1 VSPRKPNRLAA
12 ESSAY
17 LRQHSENPVD
27 WWPWGPEPFALA
39 RRTNRPVLVSIGY
52 SSCHWCHVMEHES
65 FEDEATSELMNAE
78 LVCIKVDREERP
90 DVDQIYMDAVMRIAG
105 QGGWPL
111 NVFCTPDGRP
121 FFGGTYFPPRRA
133 HGRPSWPDVVRS
145 VARVHREQPE
155 RVAENAARL
164 TAALARRSELDP
176 APPPGVA
183 ALSQLC
189 VELMGRADR
198 VHGGFGDAPKFP
210 TPTNLEALLLAGPL
224 RARSPEALEHVLLS
238 CKRMARGGVFDQL
251 GGGFHRY
258 STDARW
264 LVPHFEK
271 MLYDEGQLLRVYAEA
286 YRQTGDA
293 ELLWPIEETIAYL
306 EREMRASAGGF
317 FASQDA
323 DSEGEEGRFYVWNCA
338 EIAEVLGP
346 EAGEAFCDA
355 YGVTA
360 GGTFE
365 HGGKS
370 VLEHALAG
378 ARPGFAAERA
388 RLLEARARRIPP
400 DTDEKHVAAW
410 IAYVVSGLAQAA
422 AVVDRPEWLA
432 GAARAADF
440 VLEQMRLPDGGLAR
454 IWEDGRPKIP
464 AFLDDHAALLGAL
477 LDLVRAGAPLSY
489 LEQAQRVACEIRA
502 RFFEAA
508 RGELFFAADD
518 PSLVHRPQSDTDG
531 ATPSA
536 EGLAVLGL
544 VRLAALTE
552 SAELREVADR
562 VLRGRSP
569 VVARV
574 PLAFPTLI
582 RAGALAEHGLGVGI
596 VIGAPDDP
604 AARALA
610 RRARQLL
617 GAEDL
622 VLVLRPG
629 ERPPAVAP
637 HWLEGRDA
645 RDGRATAYL
654 CRGPVCS
661 LPAVAPEEL
670 ALPPGAGDSHV

>member
-27 WWPWGPEPFALA
+27 WWPWGPEPFELA
-39 RRTNRPVLVSIGY
+39 RRTHRPVLVSIGY

-65 FEDEATSELMNAE
+65 FEDEATAELMNAE

-105 QGGWPL
+105 RGGWPL
-111 NVFCTPDGRP
+111 NMFCTADGRP
-121 FFGGTYFPPRRA
+121 FFGGTYFPPQRA

-155 RVAENAARL
+155 RVAEQAAQL
-164 TAALARRSELDP
+164 TAALARRSDLEP
-176 APPPGVA
+176 ESAPGVA
-183 ALSQLC
+183 ALSQLG
-189 VELMGRADR
+189 VALMARADR

-224 RARSPEALEHVLLS
+224 RARAPEALEQVLLT
-238 CKRMARGGVFDQL
+238 CKRMARGGIFDQL

-258 STDARW
+258 STDERW

-271 MLYDEGQLLRVYAEA
+271 MLYDQGQLLRVYAEA
-286 YRQTGDA
+286 YRQTRDA
-293 ELLWPIEETIAYL
+293 ELVWPIEETLAFL
-306 EREMRASAGGF
+306 EREMRGPLGGL

-323 DSEGEEGRFYVWNCA
+323 DSEGEEGRFYVWSRA
-338 EIAEVLGP
+338 EIAAVLGA
-346 EAGEAFCDA
+346 EAGESFCDA
-355 YGVTA
+355 YAVTP

-365 HGGKS
+365 HTGKS

-378 ARPGFAAERA
+378 ARPRFAVERA
-388 RLLEARARRIPP
+388 RLLEARAQRIPP

-410 IAYVVSGLAQAA
+410 IAYAASGMAQAA
-422 AVVDRPEWLA
+422 AALDRSDWLA
-432 GAARAADF
+432 GAARAVDF
-440 VLEQMRLPDGGLAR
+440 VLEHMRLPDGGLAR
-454 IWEDGRPKIP
+454 IWEDGRAKIP

-477 LDLVRAGAPLSY
+477 LDLVRAGAPLAY
-489 LEQAQRVACEIRA
+489 LAHAERVAEAIRA
-502 RFFEAA
+502 RFFDAA
-508 RGELFFAADD
+508 RGELFFAASD

-544 VRLAALTE
+544 VRLAALDE
-552 SAELREVADR
+552 RAELRELAER
-562 VLRGRSP
+562 VLRRRAP

-574 PLAFPTLI
+574 PLAFPTLA
-582 RAGALAEHGLGVGI
+582 RAGALLEHGLGVGI
-596 VIGAPDDP
+596 VIGAPTDS
-604 AARALA
+604 ATQALA
-610 RRARQLL
+610 RRARELL
-617 GAEDL
+617 GPEDF
-622 VLVLRPG
+622 VLVLAPA
-629 ERPPAVAP
+629 ERPPALAA

-645 RDGRATAYL
+645 RDGRPTAYL

-661 LPAVAPEEL
+661 LPAMSPEQL
-670 ALPPGAGDSHV
+670 ALPPGTGDLHV